1 MRLLAI
7 DTTAHFGSNAMLQ
20 DGELLEE
27 MLIHS
32 QKGFGGILFDH
43 IGKLLARHGTRV
55 SEVDCFA
62 SATGPGS
69 FTGVR
74 MGLTAVKGLA
84 EATSRPAIG
93 VSNLKALAACGS
105 HAIRAA
111 VGDARRGGIYGAI
124 YCFELQPFRD

>member
-7 DTTAHFGSNAMLQ
+7 DTTAHFGSIALLQ

-32 QKGFGGILFDH
+32 PQGFGGILFDH

-55 SEVDCFA
+55 SDVDCFA

-84 EATSRPAIG
+84 EATGRPAIG
-93 VSNLKALAACGS
+93 GSNLKALAPCRIP
-105 HAIRAA
+105 AIRTA
-111 VGDARRGGIYGAI
+111 VV
-124 YCFELQPFRD
+124 